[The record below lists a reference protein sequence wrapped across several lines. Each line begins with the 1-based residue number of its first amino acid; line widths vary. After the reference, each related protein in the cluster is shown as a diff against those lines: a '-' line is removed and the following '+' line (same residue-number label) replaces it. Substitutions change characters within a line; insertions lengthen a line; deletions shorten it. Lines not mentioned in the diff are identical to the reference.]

1 MLILPLSLP
10 PILRT
15 QVQEP
20 GVQLLPQDGV
30 GPRKLQVCGAVPVAL
45 RSSAQGPAR
54 GRPTIFPE
62 VMDSEDGARRTCVVV
77 RGGLYVHLIS
87 LCMVCKERRGKR
99 NSIKKGLEGLRYVIK
114 YP

>member
-62 VMDSEDGARRTCVVV
+62 VMGLGGRGTSYVRRCTRWAV
-77 RGGLYVHLIS
+77 RSPNFTLYGL
-87 LCMVCKERRGKR
+87 
-99 NSIKKGLEGLRYVIK
+99 
-114 YP
+114 